1 MTAPD
6 DPSPAP
12 DVTGSVMARLGYER
26 AGTRPAVGR
35 RRAFAVRAMQAA
47 LVLGACAL
55 GIAWW
60 GARARADRSQPAVG
74 DAMRGSVVQGAG
86 RLDALRLGMPRRAQA
101 TPIIASE
108 AGRPTGAATRV
119 TEPAA
124 STTRTY

>member
-35 RRAFAVRAMQAA
+35 RRALAVRAMQAA